1 MNNKIILLRNVWKIF
16 STPKVTALKNVSLE
30 ISRGEFISII
40 GPSGSGKS
48 TLLHLIGGLDK
59 PSRGE
64 IIVDNMNITEINDDI
79 KLSRYRNTVIGF
91 VFQMYYLVP
100 RLNVLQNVELPLI
113 ARGLD
118 PEMRRKMAIEALEFV
133 GLGKRL
139 KHKPNQLSGGEQQ
152 RVAIARAIA
161 GKPKILLADEPTGNL
176 DSVNARNIMDLFRRM
191 NREIGLT
198 IVMATHN
205 LQLIKYC
212 DRVVRL
218 MDGEIIGIYD
228 KSEYE
233 ILLKHLTLEK

>member
-228 KSEYE
+228 KSEYD
-233 ILLKHLTLEK
+233 ILLKHLL